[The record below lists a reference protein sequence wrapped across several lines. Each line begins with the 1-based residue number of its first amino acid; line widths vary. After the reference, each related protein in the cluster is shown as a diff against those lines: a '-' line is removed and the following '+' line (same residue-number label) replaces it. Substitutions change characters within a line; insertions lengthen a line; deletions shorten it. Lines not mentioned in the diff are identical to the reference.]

1 MSTMNSISTI
11 RQRLGVTQEVLARAL
26 DVTQGNVSFYE
37 RGQTVP
43 PKVAKRLI
51 EYAGANGLHI
61 SYDDIYGEVRRRKAG
76 GKKQQGVAA

>member
-1 MSTMNSISTI
+1 MSGMNSISTI
-11 RQRLGVTQEVLARAL
+11 RQRLGVTQEVLAKAL

-51 EYAGANGLHI
+51 EYASRSGVDI
-61 SYDDIYGEVRRRKAG
+61 SYDDIYGSPRTAKG
-76 GKKQQGVAA
+76 GAKKQRQVA